1 MQTWGERYQQ
11 GLTDSAEQR
20 RRAEADAVAL
30 QRRSWARGENVHW
43 TPVTVTT
50 PDGRPVGLRVV
61 WVGAGLPGDGKP
73 DKRGA
78 RNRLVVGILG
88 LLTLLSELG
97 GALVFL
103 GLALR
108 WLHIELTGRPHY
120 AVLATAD
127 GVPVAVHRTRRRK
140 QALTAAAALADRVER
155 EGTTALHLPAP
166 ATASSR

>member
-20 RRAEADAVAL
+20 RRAKADAVAL

-61 WVGAGLPGDGKP
+61 WIGAGLPGDGNL
-73 DKRGA
+73 DRRA
-78 RNRLVVGILG
+78 SRNLVAVHLMG
-88 LLTLLSELG
+88 LLVLLSELV
-97 GALVFL
+97 GALMLL

-127 GVPVAVHRTRRRK
+127 GAPVAVHRTRRRK
-140 QALTAAAALADRVER
+140 QALIAAAALADRIER
-155 EGTTALHLPAP
+155 EGTTALAAP
-166 ATASSR
+166 GGDR